1 MSTDFTSMGR
11 DKSQSKYLYQFIHNV
26 YAEFFSDM
34 LDYFEWSYPRFEY
47 TTIGTYQK
55 SVEYITK
62 KIELEGR
69 ESDMPNKSCLI
80 LNPTGEFNIADG
92 NAGGKQ
98 LWRFPNLA
106 PGLAIKLFNP
116 IYQDGNV
123 EIIPGF
129 QRIKGEIEL
138 IMLVESFYEYCDLRM
153 FFLNLFGGTERII
166 EPQFFTSF
174 IVLPEE
180 LVNYRYINEYTGK
193 NYVLDW
199 EAAGAFQHVV
209 KTTARNELVISVS
222 VKPQLSLASIAD
234 ASTRYGGTDKL
245 PDWRLT
251 ATVNYEIELPS
262 WIILKSDYLA
272 QGMKFTLS
280 YGSTYSAYND
290 FQPPEGNILFEK
302 SWDWGLGD
310 TPGEIL
316 SDATSVIQT
325 TTSDYEF
332 NTRYFHTVTQSDIDS
347 TSSYLDITL
356 PETILQPKIL
366 IVNSKYGELN
376 YGDHFLIVDNGTILR
391 VKRDNVTLEVGMIL
405 ELFVYKEV
413 I

>member
-1 MSTDFTSMGR
+1 MSTDFSDMGR
-11 DKSQSKYLYQFIHNV
+11 GSSQDKYIYQFIHNV

-34 LDYFEWSYPRFEY
+34 LDYFKWVYPRFEY
-47 TTIGTYQK
+47 TVIGTYQK
-55 SVEYITK
+55 AVEYITK
-62 KIELEGR
+62 KIELDGR
-69 ESDMPNKSCLI
+69 EGDMQNRSSLI
-80 LNPTGEFNIADG
+80 LNPTGEFTIADG

-106 PGLAIKLFNP
+106 PGLALKLFNP
-116 IYQDGNV
+116 IYQDANV
-123 EIIPGF
+123 EITPGF
-129 QRIKGEIEL
+129 QRLKGEIEL

-153 FFLNLFGGTERII
+153 YFFNLFGGTERII

-180 LVNYRYINEYTGK
+180 LINYRYINEYTGK
-193 NYVLDW
+193 DYTLDW

-209 KTTARNELVISVS
+209 KTTAREELVVPINI
-222 VKPQLSLASIAD
+222 KPQISLANIAD

-251 ATVNYEIELPS
+251 ATINYEIELPV
-262 WIILKSDYLA
+262 WMILKSDYLA
-272 QGMKFTLS
+272 EGMKFTLS

-290 FQPPEGNILFEK
+290 FQPPEGNILFSK

-310 TPGEIL
+310 TPGTIL
-316 SDATSVIQT
+316 SDATNVT
-325 TTSDYEF
+325 YVTSSDFEF

-347 TSSYLDITL
+347 TGDLDITL

-366 IVNSKYGELN
+366 IVNSRYGELD
-376 YGDHFLIVDNGTILR
+376 YGDHYLIVENGTILR
-391 VKRDNVTLEVGMIL
+391 IDTENVTLEVGMIL
-405 ELFVYKEV
+405 ELFVYKE
-413 I
+413 IP